1 MNKFFKVFKL
11 LFPFSNAFT
20 LFIDKRFT
28 QFIKGLS
35 ALPQNLKEY
44 IQNIYLDLFP
54 STTRKLDKWNN
65 VFGVGFPAKSEA
77 DQRTD
82 LNAIWKSQGGQGA
95 NYIQEVLNNAGF
107 DVQIHENNPPADP
120 DLFLKTPPV
129 MVAGGPSSYAGNDQA
144 FAGKTG
150 GDLLVNGSIV
160 TNIPL
165 YFSVC
170 GATNMSCGNT
180 EAKAG
185 FFNAFGTKE
194 RIYQIPDDPNLWG
207 AFFFIGGDATRDPVT
222 HKLTVID
229 NFDIPIE
236 RKPEFIRLVLK
247 LKPAQTWAGLM
258 INYT

>member
-1 MNKFFKVFKL
+1 MDKFFKVFKL
-11 LFPFSNAFT
+11 LFPYSNAFS
-20 LFIDKRFT
+20 LFVDKRLT

-65 VFGVGFPAKSEA
+65 AFGVGFPAKTEA

-82 LNAIWKSQGGQGA
+82 LDAIWKSQGGQGA
-95 NYIQEVLNNAGF
+95 DYIQEVLNNAGF
-107 DVQIHENNPPADP
+107 DVQVHENNPPADP
-120 DLFLKTPPV
+120 DLFLNNIPV
-129 MVAGGPSSYAGNDQA
+129 MVAGGITAYAGNDLA

-165 YFSVC
+165 YLSVC
-170 GATNMSCGNT
+170 GAVNMSCGND

-185 FFNAFGTKE
+185 FFEKFGTIEK
-194 RIYQIPDDPNLWG
+194 IYQITNDADLWG
-207 AFFFIGGDATRDPVT
+207 AFFFIGGDATRNAVT
-222 HKLTVID
+222 HKLETIN
-229 NFDIPIE
+229 NFDIQIE
-236 RKPEFIRLVLK
+236 RKAEFIRLILK
-247 LKPAQTWAGLM
+247 LKPVQTWAGLM
-258 INYT
+258 INYV